1 MIPWRKAWQ
10 STPVFLSGDSHGW
23 RISWTEKPGGIEST
37 GLHRA
42 GQTEVTEHAH
52 TVALYLYFKSA
63 SKKVDR
69 AGSSKE
75 PESMPSVG
83 PGVSEIATFPPIT
96 DKLRLF
102 HLPHSLL
109 PPISNSSCLYT
120 WWQSLYASCCTLLLY
135 FLRYCTVRFKIF
147 SLFLEGCFV
156 FLCIICVKSIIN
168 LLQHSTV

>member
-1 MIPWRKAWQ
+1 M
-10 STPVFLSGDSHGW
+10 
-23 RISWTEKPGGIEST
+23 
-37 GLHRA
+37 
-42 GQTEVTEHAH
+42 TEHAH

-109 PPISNSSCLYT
+109 PPIRGHSGTISAAPWVLAAHAPSAPCPLSSDP
-120 WWQSLYASCCTLLLY
+120 AP
-135 FLRYCTVRFKIF
+135 
-147 SLFLEGCFV
+147 
-156 FLCIICVKSIIN
+156 
-168 LLQHSTV
+168 